1 MFHGGFNFWLTAFLS
16 QVKPLSNEF
25 DFDML
30 KALVTGATGF
40 IGSKLVTKLVDR
52 GVSVTCLVRS
62 GTIQNPAVKTVNG
75 DLTYPDFVL
84 PDEKYDVVYHL
95 AAAWPGEKDKKKART
110 VNYDG
115 SVNLFTLVKAK
126 AKFIVYVSGLG
137 VFGDP
142 KNNVVDENST
152 LQPDTDYAKTR
163 LEAQKFLESSCK
175 EHAIEFTVAYLGDVY
190 GDGGWFKS
198 IMVERLKNGS
208 FKLPGSGEYHRSFIH
223 VDDAVSALVAIAE
236 KNAVN
241 QSFVVTDSNPVIF
254 KDFVNFICDELGVKH
269 PGSVPTLLAKAV
281 MGGDFVKLLT
291 TSVKTSNK
299 KIATICEFAYPSYKE
314 GVHSVITEMKS

>member
-1 MFHGGFNFWLTAFLS
+1 MVLLS
-16 QVKPLSNEF
+16 QVKPLSNESN
-25 DFDML
+25 FDML
-30 KALVTGATGF
+30 KAFVTGATGF

-62 GTIQNPAVKTVNG
+62 GNISNPAVKTVNG

-115 SVNLFTLVKAK
+115 SVNLFSMIKEK
-126 AKFIVYVSGLG
+126 AKFLVYVSGLG

-142 KNNVVDENST
+142 QNNIVDENSP
-152 LQPDTDYAKTR
+152 LQPHTEYAKTR
-163 LEAQKFLESSCK
+163 LEAQKFLQSSCK
-175 EHAIEFTVAYLGDVY
+175 ENAIEFTVAYLGDVY
-190 GDGGWFKS
+190 GDSGWFKS
-198 IMVERLKNGS
+198 IMVDRLKNGS
-208 FKLPGSGEYHRSFIH
+208 FRLPGSGEYYRSFVH
-223 VDDAVSALVAIAE
+223 VDDVVSALVAIAE
-236 KNAVN
+236 KNAAN

-254 KDFVNFICDELGVKH
+254 KDFVNFVCDDLGVKH

-291 TSVKTSNK
+291 TSIKTSNK
-299 KIATICEFAYPSYKE
+299 KIATISEFLYPSYKE
-314 GVHSVITEMKS
+314 GIHSVIAEMKS